1 MANNYETMKLQ
12 MRDEFLKYDQGAMIE
27 KFGLRSDDENIY
39 ITFFGTEYAVNRSTG
54 NVRSERGEANYNEAM
69 TIYDVLC
76 WSKPH
81 CRASGRAAVA
91 PMPRAGATS
100 PGESSGFQPGAA
112 GASALRSS
120 AGASMVNMGS
130 VSTIQGGSMKRE
142 GDGLFGRYE
151 AEFDQKD
158 AALSAAC
165 AKLGGVPDGK
175 GDVAYRIPMFPFLD
189 VMLQYWDS
197 DDEFPASLQ
206 LFVDER
212 MIDFM
217 HYETVWFALSYLLER
232 IRELML

>member
-12 MRDEFLKYDQGAMIE
+12 MRDEFLKYDQVAMIE
-27 KFGLRSDDENIY
+27 KFDLGRDDENLY

-54 NVRSERGEANYNEAM
+54 DVRSERGEAGYNEAM

-76 WSKPH
+76 WSKPNCH
-81 CRASGRAAVA
+81 ASGC
-91 PMPRAGATS
+91 
-100 PGESSGFQPGAA
+100 
-112 GASALRSS
+112 
-120 AGASMVNMGS
+120 MVNMDS
-130 VSTIQGGSMKRE
+130 LSTIQGGSMKRE

-151 AEFDQKD
+151 AEFDQRD
-158 AALSAAC
+158 EALSAAC
-165 AKLGGVPDGK
+165 TKLGGVPGGK

-206 LFVDER
+206 LFVDDR

-217 HYETVWFALSYLLER
+217 HYETVWFALSHMLER
-232 IRELML
+232 IKELMQE

>member
-12 MRDEFLKYDQGAMIE
+12 MRDEFLKYDQAAMIE
-27 KFGLRSDDENIY
+27 KFGLGSDDENIY
-39 ITFFGTEYAVNRSTG
+39 ITFFGTEYAVDRKTG
-54 NVRSERGEANYNEAM
+54 GVRSERGEAGYNEAM

-81 CRASGRAAVA
+81 CKASGR
-91 PMPRAGATS
+91 
-100 PGESSGFQPGAA
+100 
-112 GASALRSS
+112 
-120 AGASMVNMGS
+120 MVNMGS
-130 VSTIQGGSMKRE
+130 LSTIQGGSMMHE

-151 AEFDQKD
+151 AEFDQND
-158 AALSAAC
+158 EALSAAC
-165 AKLGGVPDGK
+165 AKLGGVPGGK

-206 LFVDER
+206 LFVDAGI
-212 MIDFM
+212 IDFM

-232 IRELML
+232 IRELMA